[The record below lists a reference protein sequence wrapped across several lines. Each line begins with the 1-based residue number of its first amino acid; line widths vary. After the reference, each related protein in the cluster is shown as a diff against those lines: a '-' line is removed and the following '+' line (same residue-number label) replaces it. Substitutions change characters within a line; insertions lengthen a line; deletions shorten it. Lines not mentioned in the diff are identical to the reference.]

1 MDFSLS
7 HAQNAVVEAVGA
19 VMNRFDDDY
28 WLQAD
33 RNARFPEEFY
43 LAIAEGGWLG
53 IAMPEH
59 LGGAGLGVSEAA
71 LMMQTVADSGGG
83 MAAASSIHIN
93 IFGPHTIVVHGTPEQ
108 QETWLPPLIA
118 GRERCCFGVTEPDA
132 GLDTGAITTRAVP
145 SGHGYRISGRKIW
158 TSTAQRADKIMLL
171 ARTTPVEQC
180 SKKTDGLS
188 LFYTDLDHKHVDVT
202 EIEKMGRA
210 AVDSN
215 MVFIDDLPVPRD
227 HLIGEEGR
235 GFRYLLHSLNP
246 ERILLA
252 AEACGLGRN
261 ALNRAAKY
269 AGEREVFGRP
279 IGRNQAIQHPLAQS
293 WVDLHGAELMI
304 RKAAWLYDQERPCG
318 AEANAAKYFAAEA
331 AHTAATRAVSTL
343 GGMGYAREYHVER
356 LLRESMI
363 PKLAPISAQLILCH
377 IAETVLGLPKSY

>member
-304 RKAAWLYDQERPCG
+304 RQAAWLYDQERPCG